1 LFVAKS
7 AFAAFLILSVG
18 LTNEPY
24 PLLPRHLTLV
34 AALTVGIPGFFLA
47 LAPSHGPWGTDKFLR
62 EVSRFAIPAGI
73 AAGLGVLSA
82 YLFALNVVGLSL
94 VDARTV
100 ATSVLVLVGLY
111 FVFVLEATDRI
122 RTFAVGVLCLTL
134 LFLYVLV
141 LIFDGARGF
150 FDLHFPGFWSLV
162 AVFGGTG
169 LAIAG
174 LVLTDDRFVPEGLRG
189 RLRF

>member
-1 LFVAKS
+1 M
-7 AFAAFLILSVG
+7 AASR
-18 LTNEPY
+18 Y
-24 PLLPRHLTLV
+24 PPGSPPAWACSPR
-34 AALTVGIPGFFLA
+34 
-47 LAPSHGPWGTDKFLR
+47 
-62 EVSRFAIPAGI
+62 
-73 AAGLGVLSA
+73 
-82 YLFALNVVGLSL
+82 YLFALNVVELRL

-111 FVFVLEATDRI
+111 FVFVLEASDRV

-134 LFLYVLV
+134 LVLYVLV
-141 LIFDGARGF
+141 LVFDGTRTF

-162 AVFGGTG
+162 AVLGGTG

-189 RLRF
+189 RLSF